1 MVEVGQKLPDAEVLL
16 VGEDG
21 QEAVRIADYLASKK
35 VAIFAMPGAFTS
47 TCSSSHLPN
56 VIRHKDGLYEK
67 GVDDVVILVVNDPFV
82 VREWAKHSGA
92 FAADLTM
99 IADAGSVF
107 TTALG
112 MNFSAEAI
120 GFCDR
125 SQRYALLSENG
136 VVSKFFGRC
145 PWAGFILWRQ
155 PSFGAD
161 VTPICQITIF
171 GRRNV
176 QETKPAHH
184 GCSASHQRGCKH

>member
-21 QEAVRIADYLASKK
+21 QEAVRIADYLVSKK

-92 FAADLTM
+92 FAAGLTM

-120 GFCDR
+120 GFYDR

-136 VVSKFFGRC
+136 VVSKFLLEDARGQV
-145 PWAGFILWRQ
+145 L
-155 PSFGAD
+155 SSGANHLLE
-161 VTPICQITIF
+161 QM
-171 GRRNV
+171 
-176 QETKPAHH
+176 
-184 GCSASHQRGCKH
+184 